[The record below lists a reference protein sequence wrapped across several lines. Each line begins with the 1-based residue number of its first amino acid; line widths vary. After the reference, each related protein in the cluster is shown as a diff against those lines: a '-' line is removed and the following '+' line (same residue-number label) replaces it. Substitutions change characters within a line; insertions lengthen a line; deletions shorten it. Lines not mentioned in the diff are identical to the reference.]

1 MIERAAVTERRG
13 TRRRGT
19 HRMNVFRRYLLAL
32 MLALTLTFAMAPR
45 PALARDDGE
54 REIYDARLEGY
65 QTPIALDSGST
76 ALTWLLLIVL
86 TGICVGVMFM
96 NPKRSHLD

>member
-1 MIERAAVTERRG
+1 
-13 TRRRGT
+13 
-19 HRMNVFRRYLLAL
+19 MNVFRRFLIGL
-32 MLALTLTFAMAPR
+32 MLALSVTLAVAPR
-45 PALARDDGE
+45 AALARDEGE

-65 QTPIALDSGST
+65 QTPVSLDSGST

>member
-1 MIERAAVTERRG
+1 
-13 TRRRGT
+13 
-19 HRMNVFRRYLLAL
+19 MNVFRRYLIAL
-32 MLALTLTFAMAPR
+32 MLALSLTFTMVPR
-45 PALARDDGE
+45 AALARDEGDK
-54 REIYDARLEGY
+54 EIYDARLEGY
-65 QTPIALDSGST
+65 QTPVALDSGST